1 MSEPAPDPRPGPT
14 ALSRWRRGLFGRVF
28 LTFFAAVLAFV
39 TLASIV
45 QFATRERHDAGW
57 VEAADAVVEAHKP
70 ALLAALAGD
79 GDLEAATRA
88 LAGALELR
96 VAVRS
101 LDGAHLAGDPATPPL
116 RPLRPRQRSRL
127 ERGAPVMLREK
138 SGEPQLAF
146 PIGDR
151 AVLIADT
158 GDQAARRARN
168 LALGVIGLVGLL
180 GASAWLLA
188 RSLTRRL
195 ALLEDGAARMAR
207 GELGHRV
214 QVDPLGDEID
224 RLGRAMNDMAYQLG
238 ELIRGQRSLLANVS
252 HELKT
257 PIARL
262 RVLAELLAERA
273 ESLPEHP
280 ASARIRQGAVELE
293 QDLGELATLVQD
305 LLTSGRLELS
315 GPHASPVQRTP
326 IDLAPFLARLGAP
339 FAAEVAVT
347 PPGLSLV
354 GDPLLLD
361 RLITNLLSNARRA
374 CPQGH
379 VWATAVGAAEDVT
392 LAVEDEGPGI
402 PPAERARV
410 FEAFYRLDDAR
421 ARDHGGAGLGLYLCA
436 QIARAHGGTIAA
448 EGRQQAGEA
457 RPGARLVVRLPLAG
471 PPAPVL

>member
-1 MSEPAPDPRPGPT
+1 MSEPALRPRLAG
-14 ALSRWRRGLFGRVF
+14 LSRWRRGLFGRVF

-39 TLASIV
+39 ALASIV

-57 VEAADAVVEAHKP
+57 VETTDAAVEAHKP

-79 GDLEAATRA
+79 GDLEATVAT
-88 LAGALELR
+88 LARALELR
-96 VAVRS
+96 LALRD
-101 LDGAHLAGDPATPPL
+101 LDGAHLAGDRSTPPL

-146 PIGDR
+146 AIGDR

-158 GDQAARRARN
+158 GDHASRRNRN
-168 LALGVIGLVGLL
+168 LALGVLGLVGLL

-195 ALLEDGAARMAR
+195 ALLEDGAGRIAR

-214 QVDPLGDEID
+214 KVDPRGDEID
-224 RLGRAMNDMAYQLG
+224 RLGQEMNDMAYQLG
-238 ELIRGQRSLLANVS
+238 ELLRGQRSLLTNVS

-262 RVLAELLAERA
+262 RVLAELLTERA
-273 ESLPEHP
+273 ETLPEHP
-280 ASARIRQGAVELE
+280 ASVRIRQGALELE
-293 QDLGELATLVQD
+293 QDLSELATLVQD

-339 FAAEVAVT
+339 VAAEVEVT
-347 PPGLSLV
+347 PPELTLV

-379 VWATAVGAAEDVT
+379 VWLTANSGGEGVT
-392 LAVEDEGPGI
+392 IAVEDEGSGI

-448 EGRQQAGEA
+448 EGRAHGS
-457 RPGARLVVRLPLAG
+457 GARLVVRLPLAG
-471 PPAPVL
+471 PPAAVL

>member
-1 MSEPAPDPRPGPT
+1 MSEPAPDPRARPSAPP
-14 ALSRWRRGLFGRVF
+14 RWRRGLFARVF
-28 LTFFAAVLAFV
+28 FTFFAAVLAFV

-45 QFATRERHDAGW
+45 QFATAERHDAGW

-79 GDLEAATRA
+79 GDLEAAAAA

-101 LDGAHLAGDPATPPL
+101 FDGAHLAGDPAIPPL

-151 AVLIADT
+151 ALLIADT
-158 GDQAARRARN
+158 GDQASRRMRT
-168 LALGVIGLVGLL
+168 LVLGVVGLVGLL

-195 ALLEDGAARMAR
+195 ALLEDGAARIAR

-214 QVDPLGDEID
+214 QVDPRGDEID
-224 RLGRAMNDMAYQLG
+224 RLGQEMNDMAYQLG
-238 ELIRGQRSLLANVS
+238 ELIRGQRSLLTNVS

-262 RVLAELLAERA
+262 RVLAELLSERA
-273 ESLPEHP
+273 ETLPDHP
-280 ASARIRQGAVELE
+280 ASARIRKGAVELE

-326 IDLAPFLARLGAP
+326 IDLTPFLGRLGAP
-339 FAAEVAVT
+339 FAAELAVT
-347 PPGLSLV
+347 PPGLSQT

-361 RLITNLLSNARRA
+361 RLFTNLLSNARRA

-379 VWATAVGAAEDVT
+379 VWITATAAASECT
-392 LAVEDEGPGI
+392 IAVEDEGPGI

-448 EGRQQAGEA
+448 EGREPG
-457 RPGARLVVRLPLAG
+457 PGARLVVRLPLAG

>member
-1 MSEPAPDPRPGPT
+1 MSDPAPRPRPP
-14 ALSRWRRGLFGRVF
+14 AARGLFGRVF
-28 LTFFAAVLAFV
+28 FTFFAAVLAFV
-39 TLASIV
+39 TMASIV

-57 VEAADAVVEAHKP
+57 VEAADATVEAHRS
-70 ALLAALAGD
+70 ALLAALAGT
-79 GDLEAATRA
+79 GDLEREVAA
-88 LAGALELR
+88 LAAELELR
-96 VAVRS
+96 IALRDH
-101 LDGAHLAGDPATPPL
+101 DGALLAGDPTTHPL

-146 PIGDR
+146 AIGDR
-151 AVLIADT
+151 AVLVADT
-158 GDQAARRARN
+158 GDTATRRTRM
-168 LALGVIGLVGLL
+168 LALAIASLIGLL

-195 ALLEDGAARMAR
+195 ALLEDGATRIAR
-207 GELGHRV
+207 GELGHRMR
-214 QVDPLGDEID
+214 VDPHGDEID
-224 RLGRAMNDMAYQLG
+224 RLGRTMNDMAEQLG
-238 ELIRGQRSLLANVS
+238 ELLRGQRSLLANVS

-273 ESLPEHP
+273 ETLPEHP
-280 ASARIRQGAVELE
+280 ASARIRQGSVELE

-315 GPHASPVQRTP
+315 GPHASPVQRTL
-326 IDLAPFLARLGAP
+326 IDLAPFLARIGGP
-339 FAAEVAVT
+339 FAAEVEVT
-347 PPGLSLV
+347 PPALTLT
-354 GDPLLLD
+354 GDPLLLE

-379 VWATAVGAAEDVT
+379 VWITAAAAGDHVV

-448 EGRQQAGEA
+448 EGRAGD
-457 RPGARLVVRLPLAG
+457 RPGARLQVRLPLAG
-471 PPAPVL
+471 RDAAVL

>member
-1 MSEPAPDPRPGPT
+1 MSDPAPAPRARPP
-14 ALSRWRRGLFGRVF
+14 AQPRWRRGLFGRVF
-28 LTFFAAVLAFV
+28 FTFFAAVLAFV

-45 QFATRERHDAGW
+45 LFATAERHDAGW

-70 ALLAALAGD
+70 ALLAALAGE
-79 GDLEAATRA
+79 GDLEAAAGA

-101 LDGAHLAGDPATPPL
+101 PDGAHLAGDPATPPL

-151 AVLIADT
+151 AILIADT
-158 GDQAARRARN
+158 GDHASRRMRT
-168 LALGVIGLVGLL
+168 LVLGVVGLVGLL

-195 ALLEDGAARMAR
+195 ALLEDGAARIAR

-214 QVDPLGDEID
+214 QVDPRGDEID
-224 RLGRAMNDMAYQLG
+224 RLGQEMNDMAYQLG
-238 ELIRGQRSLLANVS
+238 ELIRGQRSLLTNVS

-262 RVLAELLAERA
+262 RVLAELLTERA
-273 ESLPEHP
+273 ETLPDHP
-280 ASARIRQGAVELE
+280 ASARIRKGAVELE

-326 IDLAPFLARLGAP
+326 IDLAPFLGRLGAP
-339 FAAEVAVT
+339 FAAELEVT
-347 PPGLSLV
+347 PPGLSLT

-361 RLITNLLSNARRA
+361 RLFTNLLSNARRA

-379 VWATAVGAAEDVT
+379 VWITASGAATDVT
-392 LAVEDEGPGI
+392 IAVEDEGPGI

-448 EGRQQAGEA
+448 ESREQG
-457 RPGARLVVRLPLAG
+457 PGARLVVRLPLAG